1 MRKEWPK
8 YYDKW
13 PENYEKLPENYVKWP
28 KKDASIIFFFK
39 LTGTTGLFEENRD
52 IKTVIMVLSQALSQV
67 LYGYKI
73 SLGFFKT

>member
-28 KKDASIIFFFK
+28 QKDASIIFK
-39 LTGTTGLFEENRD
+39 
-52 IKTVIMVLSQALSQV
+52 KS
-67 LYGYKI
+67 
-73 SLGFFKT
+73 